1 MPNLIIMSEIC
12 TLFFQEQTYLDASY
26 TTFKFLQVRKILI
39 FAGGTLPT
47 TNSWVKPV
55 IAKYKCYMK
64 IQQDKHQFQK
74 GEHQFNCTQRS

>member
-47 TNSWVKPV
+47 TNS
-55 IAKYKCYMK
+55 
-64 IQQDKHQFQK
+64 
-74 GEHQFNCTQRS
+74 